1 VVVVVFV
8 IVMRF
13 ITMVVVIFV
22 LEIMVALVFSV
33 IWGVVLVDQ
42 RW

>member
-1 VVVVVFV
+1 MVFV